1 MYPMAP
7 DRLCAEVCA
16 AIVDTNEEFDDLSR
30 PRSGRNTTE
39 SEKMFQQRL
48 RGYGRSRLELPS
60 FVVDQIL
67 ASDYAKLVA
76 RKKSVRRA
84 LLPQIVS
91 LHTKRDLGAINGLGP
106 ASIRRIEIWLAQ
118 LDTRLRNPNESI
130 DTVICRFRPW
140 SLSRFGE
147 QAPLVATSRE
157 KWRRGGHAESVDAG
171 ITVEA
176 RF

>member
-1 MYPMAP
+1 
-7 DRLCAEVCA
+7 
-16 AIVDTNEEFDDLSR
+16 
-30 PRSGRNTTE
+30 
-39 SEKMFQQRL
+39 MFQPSP

-76 RKKSVRRA
+76 RKRSVCRV

-91 LHTKRDLGAINGLGP
+91 LHTKKDLGAIIGLGP
-106 ASIRRIEIWLAQ
+106 SSIRKIEVWLAQ

-130 DTVICRFRPW
+130 DTVICRFKPR

-147 QAPLVATSRE
+147 QAPFVITSGA
-157 KWRRGGHAESVDAG
+157 KWRRGTHAENVDAG
-171 ITVEA
+171 MSLGA
-176 RF
+176 GS